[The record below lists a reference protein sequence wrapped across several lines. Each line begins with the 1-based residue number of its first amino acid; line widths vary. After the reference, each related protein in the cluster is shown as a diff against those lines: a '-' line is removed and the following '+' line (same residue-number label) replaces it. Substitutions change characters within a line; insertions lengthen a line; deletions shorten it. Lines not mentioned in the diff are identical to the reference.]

1 MRSDLLACVRLVSEM
16 DWPQGLEAGAALSY
30 GDGCDE
36 DDFNDSP
43 FNRCG
48 HFHISLYLSF
58 LLNYQVRLAR

>member
-1 MRSDLLACVRLVSEM
+1 MRSDLLACVRLVSKM

-48 HFHISLYLSF
+48 RINISLDLSF
-58 LLNYQVRLAR
+58 QRNYQVRLR